1 MLQVLKDGALCIDV
15 LSSAQ
20 KQQEKAR
27 EAKEKDMLQMQAKW
41 TLHW

>member
-1 MLQVLKDGALCIDV
+1 MFQVLKNALCIDV
-15 LSSAQ
+15 LYSAQ

-27 EAKEKDMLQMQAKW
+27 EAKDKDMLQMQATW

>member
-1 MLQVLKDGALCIDV
+1 MLQVLKDGALCINV

-27 EAKEKDMLQMQAKW
+27 EAMEKDMLQMQATW
-41 TLHW
+41 TLHG

>member
-1 MLQVLKDGALCIDV
+1 MLQVLKNGALCIDV
-15 LSSAQ
+15 LSSTQ

-27 EAKEKDMLQMQAKW
+27 EAKEKDMLQMQATW